1 MRAEDEAKKTTN
13 HLLLTSR
20 KKKKKTQ
27 KKKKKQ
33 EIQGGTVIFFKVEI
47 LIHIKKAKDELKT
60 LIPGTNFNS
69 YTLILSKRSLNTS

>member
-1 MRAEDEAKKTTN
+1 MRAKDEAKKTMN

-20 KKKKKTQ
+20 KEKKTQ

-60 LIPGTNFNS
+60 LIPGINFNS
-69 YTLILSKRSLNTS
+69 NTLILSKRSLNTS